1 MTEQEGHIKGK
12 FDASN
17 DPSVHVP
24 ARVNLPTVGLGKTY
38 VYESDLIP
46 VTDANNLFGYDA
58 FEFAKLE
65 KPMQEAVQAAF
76 ISAQTDRYLEARKLQ
91 ISTYEKYHNDVCENM
106 YVEQEGDADFV
117 AQMDVL
123 LCQSD
128 DIKDKII
135 EEIGKGKSSEAAAE
149 SVYRAQMD
157 RLLKLP
163 DTEANAPFR
172 SKAELLRDH
181 LVVLQHHLHPTKEYT
196 SLRDAPD
203 GSIVVAKT
211 IPPAEMFSFIDR
223 KTGRLR
229 LSGAGLSEA
238 NPKGHSGMM
247 AKSLGIPVAFFNS
260 EHAPN
265 IKSGYDAIVDGASGS
280 GALILHPSA
289 AVLNKFIRQ
298 QEILAQNAE
307 ALAQRHDPSR
317 QLRTLDGMPVHVLGN
332 FGAAPEVYSYRHARV
347 EGIGLY
353 RTEMAEN
360 LRTESA
366 YEIDEDH
373 WHKIFEQNLRE
384 CSGDQGYVTAT
395 IRTLDIAGDKA
406 GRHVKKTEE
415 GKAAY
420 ELKVTRTQMGAL
432 ARLNQKL
439 EEQGHSGKIKIM
451 IPMIASP
458 DEMSEYQQMMDEI
471 AAERN
476 VPTIK
481 LGCMGEVPAL
491 FDKLDKLD
499 VAFMSIGSNDLIHF
513 ILEADRY
520 SAGTA
525 SFYDPTDPSVLMAL
539 EKAADFG
546 KEKDIPISLC
556 GDMASEA
563 RYVPL
568 VIGAGIMN
576 LSCALNSAPVTKE
589 IASRIDV
596 NEARTLFQ
604 LLKDTDRRADRE
616 RILDHFNAT
625 RLGLS
630 PEGKL
635 DMDWSEHTRRD
646 FAPSSALELPDIE
659 PDAPA

>member
-1 MTEQEGHIKGK
+1 MTEQDGHIKGK
-12 FDASN
+12 FAASN
-17 DPSVHVP
+17 DPAVHIP
-24 ARVNLPTVGLGKTY
+24 ARVNLKTVGVGKTY
-38 VYESDLIP
+38 LFEADLIP
-46 VTDANNLFGYDA
+46 VTDGHKLFGCDA
-58 FEFAKLE
+58 FEFAKME
-65 KPMQEAVQAAF
+65 KPMQEAVQMAF
-76 ISAQTDRYLEARKLQ
+76 VAEQTAVYLEARKLQ
-91 ISTYEKYHNDVCENM
+91 ISTYEKYHHYVCENM

-123 LCQSD
+123 VCQD
-128 DIKDKII
+128 EGTMREII
-135 EEIGKGKSSEAAAE
+135 GEIHKGKSAEAAAE
-149 SVYRAQMD
+149 AVYRPKMN
-157 RLLKLP
+157 RLLALP
-163 DTEANAPFR
+163 DTEEYAAIKP
-172 SKAELLRDH
+172 KAELLRDH
-181 LVVLQHHLHPTKEYT
+181 LIVLQHHLHPTKEYT

-203 GSIVVAKT
+203 GAVVVAKT
-211 IPPAEMFSFIDR
+211 IPPAEMFSFVDR
-223 KTGRLR
+223 QTGGLR
-229 LSGAGLSEA
+229 LAGAVLTEA
-238 NPKGHSGMM
+238 NPKGHTGLM
-247 AKSLGIPVAFFNS
+247 AKSLGVPVAFVNP
-260 EHAPN
+260 EHMPTM
-265 IKSGYDAIVDGASGS
+265 KFGYDAVIDGSSAS

-289 AVLNKFIRQ
+289 AVLNEFTRQ
-298 QEILAQNAE
+298 RDILAQNAE
-307 ALAQRHDPSR
+307 ALAQRHDSSR
-317 QLRTLDGMPVHVLGN
+317 QLRTLDGTPVHVFGN
-332 FGAAPEVYSYRHARV
+332 FGASPEVPSYRKARV
-347 EGIGLY
+347 EEIGLL
-353 RTEMAEN
+353 RIEMALN
-360 LRTESA
+360 LRTDSA
-366 YEIDEDH
+366 PEIDEDQ
-373 WHKIFEQNLRE
+373 WMKIIEHNLRE
-384 CSGDQGYVTAT
+384 CAGGDGYVRAT

-406 GRHVKKTEE
+406 GKFAGKSNEE
-415 GKAAY
+415 KAAY
-420 ELKVTRTQMGAL
+420 ELKVTRTQMGSL
-432 ARLNQKL
+432 ARLNHKL
-439 EEQGHSGKIKIM
+439 EQEGHPGKIKIM

-539 EKAADFG
+539 EKAAVFG

-646 FAPSSALELPDIE
+646 FAPSSALPDRE
-659 PDAPA
+659 PGAPA